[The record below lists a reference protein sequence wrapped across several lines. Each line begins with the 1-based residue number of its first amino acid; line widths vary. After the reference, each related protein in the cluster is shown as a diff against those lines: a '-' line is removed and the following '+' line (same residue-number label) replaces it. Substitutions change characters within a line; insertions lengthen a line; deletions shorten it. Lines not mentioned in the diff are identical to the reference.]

1 MIRHTISANS
11 QYGATLLVALILL
24 LIMTIVGIGAS
35 QVSKMQ
41 YQMARNTQFQLDMYQ
56 VALSENNAQIKV
68 LNSNNKLIEDNLSV
82 FTDQDIDAKDLK
94 MTEQI
99 GGAKKTKADLVSTF
113 KMLGKSNAPPG
124 FSLGVNAMDSTVF
137 QLETNAE
144 IPNSSIRS
152 NQTQG
157 ASILSPNS
165 NVMKGE

>member
-68 LNSNNKLIEDNLSV
+68 LNSNNKLIEDSLGV
-82 FTDQDIDAKDLK
+82 FSDQNIDADDLRMSEK
-94 MTEQI
+94 I
-99 GGAKKTKADLVSTF
+99 SGVKKTKAELVSTF
-113 KMLGKSNAPPG
+113 KMLGKSNAPQG
-124 FSLGVNAMDSTVF
+124 FSYGSKVMDSTVF
-137 QLETNAE
+137 QLETNAK
-144 IPNSSIRS
+144 IPNSSIKS

-157 ASILSPNS
+157 ASILSPKS
-165 NVMKGE
+165 PVL